1 MVQSQR
7 REQLIDTAID
17 LFLERGYHATGIDTI
32 LATSGISKKTLYRHF
47 RSKEEL
53 ILAALKKYDGLFRNG
68 FMRQVEQSADT
79 PRDRV
84 LAVFDVAADW
94 FEENNFYGCMYINAI
109 GEYSAADT
117 AIRQVCKEFKTLM
130 RRFIEDLCREIG
142 GGTGAPP
149 RRRHRN
155 GAGFRNRP
163 ARCRGREDGGGGVD
177 RSGDGESEQD
187 RPTIGH
193 IIRQDA
199 LSKAIILSIAFAW
212 ARSRQSDPPLTRS
225 SQPSCALGWFHAYSS
240 ALKSVAAPS

>member
-32 LATSGISKKTLYRHF
+32 LATSGVSKKTLYRHF

-130 RRFIEDLCREIG
+130 RRFIEDLCREMRAPDPATLAEELALLLEGAIVTAQVSE
-142 GGTGAPP
+142 TG
-149 RRRHRN
+149 RRAAEVAKTAAAALIDQEMAKAN
-155 GAGFRNRP
+155 KTGRP
-163 ARCRGREDGGGGVD
+163 
-177 RSGDGESEQD
+177 
-187 RPTIGH
+187 
-193 IIRQDA
+193 
-199 LSKAIILSIAFAW
+199 
-212 ARSRQSDPPLTRS
+212 
-225 SQPSCALGWFHAYSS
+225 S
-240 ALKSVAAPS
+240 AM